1 MPRAKIL
8 VVDDSILNLTVLY
21 RILEPDFQ
29 VTACKNGEDALSEAN
44 QSPPDLI
51 LLDVILQGMGGFE
64 VLDRLKANP
73 KTRDIPVIIITG
85 LEGPSYEEQALQVGA
100 VDFIQKPFRP
110 RVVLARVHTHVEL
123 YHLRQNAEHEAM
135 FDGLTAIP
143 NRRSFDR
150 QFQELA
156 KAALRDGLPFS
167 AALSDIDFFK
177 SYNDHY
183 GHPAGDDAIRAVA
196 LTLHQTLL
204 PLGGFAARYGGEE
217 YGLLLPRYPAE
228 AAEKI
233 AVTFQEN
240 VESLAIP
247 SADSAAAPVVTIS
260 VGGVT
265 VKPDYRG
272 SLAGILEM
280 ADKMLYQ
287 AKSNGRN
294 CVRWTTSDISL

>member
-1 MPRAKIL
+1 MAKIL

-29 VTACKNGEDALSEAN
+29 VVTCKNGEDALTEAAQN
-44 QSPPDLI
+44 PPDLI
-51 LLDVILQGMGGFE
+51 LLDVILQGIGGFE
-64 VLDRLKANP
+64 VLNRLKADP
-73 KTRDIPVIIITG
+73 RTRDIPVIIITG

-123 YHLRQNAEHEAM
+123 YHLRQNAEHLAM
-135 FDGLTAIP
+135 FDGLTSIP

-156 KAALRDGLPFS
+156 EAALRDGLPFS

-177 SYNDHY
+177 AYNDHY

-196 LTLHQTLL
+196 LTLHQILL

-217 YGLLLPRYPAE
+217 YAFLLPRYPAE
-228 AAEKI
+228 PAERI
-233 AVTFQEN
+233 AVAFQKN
-240 VESLAIP
+240 VESLSIP
-247 SADSAAAPVVTIS
+247 SANSAAASVVTIS

-265 VKPDYRG
+265 VTPDYQG
-272 SLAGILEM
+272 SLTGILET
-280 ADKMLYQ
+280 ADKMLYK
-287 AKSNGRN
+287 AKSSGRN
-294 CVRWTTSDISL
+294 CVRWTVSGAL

>member
-1 MPRAKIL
+1 MAKIL

-21 RILEPDFQ
+21 RILKPDFQ
-29 VTACKNGEDALSEAN
+29 VVTCKNGEDALTEAAQN
-44 QSPPDLI
+44 PPDLI
-51 LLDVILQGMGGFE
+51 LLDVILQGIGGFE
-64 VLDRLKANP
+64 VLNRLKADP
-73 KTRDIPVIIITG
+73 RTRDIPVIIITG

-123 YHLRQNAEHEAM
+123 YHLRQNAEHLAM

-156 KAALRDGLPFS
+156 DAALRDGLPFS

-177 SYNDHY
+177 AYNDHY

-217 YGLLLPRYPAE
+217 YAFLLPRYPVEPAE
-228 AAEKI
+228 RI
-233 AVTFQEN
+233 AVAFQKN

-247 SADSAAAPVVTIS
+247 SANSAAASVVTIS

-265 VKPDYRG
+265 VTPDYQG
-272 SLAGILEM
+272 SLTGILET
-280 ADKMLYQ
+280 ADKMLYK
-287 AKSNGRN
+287 AKSSGRN
-294 CVRWTTSDISL
+294 CVRWTVSGAL

>member
-1 MPRAKIL
+1 MAKIL

-29 VTACKNGEDALSEAN
+29 VVTCKNGEDALTEAAQN
-44 QSPPDLI
+44 PPDLI
-51 LLDVILQGMGGFE
+51 LLDVILQGIGGFE
-64 VLDRLKANP
+64 VLNRLKVDP
-73 KTRDIPVIIITG
+73 RTRDIPVIIITG

-123 YHLRQNAEHEAM
+123 YHLRQNAEHLAM
-135 FDGLTAIP
+135 FDGLTSIP

-156 KAALRDGLPFS
+156 EAALRDGLPFS

-177 SYNDHY
+177 AYNDHY

-217 YGLLLPRYPAE
+217 YAFLLPRYPAE
-228 AAEKI
+228 PAERI
-233 AVTFQEN
+233 AVAFQKN
-240 VESLAIP
+240 VESLSIP
-247 SADSAAAPVVTIS
+247 SANSAAASVVTIS

-265 VKPDYRG
+265 VTPDYQG
-272 SLAGILEM
+272 SLTGILET
-280 ADKMLYQ
+280 ADKMLYK
-287 AKSNGRN
+287 AKSSGRN
-294 CVRWTTSDISL
+294 CVRWTVSGAL